1 MPPRFVRSPISGNS
15 EPALLRPRGLPIQ
28 GPGQMGPT
36 NVMYSQPSPT
46 QNVRAGIVYSSSSSP
61 SPLGS
66 PQPVVS
72 NVVGQQQQFQQITS
86 QSGQQQTGHSQQQTS
101 VHFQQ
106 AQTGVSGQMVV
117 RQVQQSVGQ
126 QSPQQMVQRQLQQHL
141 LQQQQQP
148 QEQEANLLLAQR
160 QQLQLAQQR
169 QMIHQQRQQILQHQQ
184 LAQQR
189 QQQQMLQ
196 QQPNQPPSSPM
207 PPRSPIIHQQ
217 HQNSSLPP
225 SSPMPPRSPMVQSLN
240 QSQTPNSPVPPH
252 SPMLQQ
258 MNQTQPLNSPMP
270 PCSPVVQ
277 QQYQQIGQ
285 NQPPSSPV
293 LRNSMVQNLPHSV
306 GSPMQMRHPSSTGSV
321 SNSPVLPDRPQS
333 VENPLTPRTPH
344 TPHTPQSSQ
353 QGGEFGQGH
362 LEHQDNDTAPGGG
375 GGNPN
380 NPANPLPLPA
390 MFGRFGYF
398 KLGLRGGSPMWS
410 TGTGFRRGG
419 RHGSS
424 KCNDEKG
431 NGSGEHQDKDA
442 EVGTCGT
449 KTKGQ
454 VESKSALQSC
464 SSARETRSIVTPGK
478 TVAVVSKVAS
488 LVCVDYNDFDDENSH
503 TPPLTPPP
511 SQAHEVCVPSSVL
524 IVDNKEEN
532 LSGVAKIISEQ
543 DLSSTEKSDESASE
557 KSSVLVE
564 IEKEVSSNTKELIG
578 EKCGEEIEVSVIS
591 HEDIL
596 DADTVVS
603 SDLAIEDAD
612 CDNVVVFESDLAQV
626 SSSIDTDVIEECIV
640 TSSDIV
646 MDISVV
652 DALGDCDKL
661 TSCIQKD
668 DDILHLVDEESKV
681 ESGDIMETADVDDEL
696 GEIELAEGNDDMP
709 NMDMDVMHILDS
721 RVTGMLDRD
730 PVLDM
735 PEGCREIHSMNE
747 RLRIGIVRSLGA
759 LQQEK
764 IVAITDTPESPD
776 QEEMNVDPSP
786 EPYLPTPDTI
796 KDDEDD
802 MMPMMHDDADM
813 MELDDASR
821 TPVTDVENVTELD
834 IVSQTTL
841 DLNVTSSAEMPVMDS
856 VVHCQAS
863 MDTVEDSSSE
873 ALKSVVS
880 EATTQISSSGKVARP
895 DLSCGL
901 TTAAQLPI
909 SGVHQANRTAV
920 VTFPG
925 LTVPATS
932 YSRGQLQNLSP
943 LLVEEHT
950 FATDTVS
957 VLNTLIASA
966 VAPVTRQVTS
976 LVPSAVAIPR
986 SVPFALDS
994 ELTNSTGT
1002 LPVQVPPATS
1012 AKEKL
1017 EETPSTL
1024 TASYLTSPSAVV
1036 TEGVGITVTSEV
1048 GLTAPVAS
1056 PGCSTAAVP
1065 LHADSLVSTACV
1077 TSDSAP
1083 HMHSSV
1089 TGASPTFS
1097 IIKSATASS
1106 SPRRTSVL
1114 QGSAGSLSA
1123 MSAVPVCII
1132 RSQSGGSGSGISTT
1146 VSLISSAVASTVAL
1160 PVTSSQLTSAT
1171 VANLVADAVNAA
1183 RLPYPP
1189 ASVGQHLAFTTASV
1203 VPLVTASPAG
1213 VSVIASASTVSL
1225 GGISMSVDSLVPPP
1239 RMSTAPVTSSQS
1251 VSPRVPV
1258 TVETNS
1264 SIIPIV
1270 DTKQSSGENQ
1280 NYIVKHAPPTSV
1292 QANAE
1297 EKDVDI
1303 RSKYLASQSTGSQ
1316 KEDTEILADMS
1327 SKFSQVTRPSMLENT
1342 SRNLN
1347 NELPLQSVGTE
1358 PSSVCA
1364 VQNAPQKVDD
1374 DDDEILMKTM
1384 QLIFQDT
1391 RPSVLATVERV
1402 PQSAA
1407 AVVQQETAGTET
1419 DRRRWQ
1425 HNIPDTSSIVGSVI
1439 VTEDKCS
1446 SDTQQSLVV
1455 SISSPPVTDKEPI
1468 KELTLAD
1475 KLLHPPVQDSLSA
1488 SNKIQAVS
1496 KPYPVPSSNLPTVFI
1511 EPHQREEVRMDYEDG
1526 DKTSDIPKKTNASYS
1541 HNILPAS
1548 QIEPSTNLKLPLQTT
1563 ESTASSEALV
1573 DVLRAPSAIPPETS
1587 AVFSSPSQSTVTAST
1602 TSSEVK
1608 SIPETA
1614 LSSKV
1619 VKSTAVLPRSVFSG
1633 GLSDSGQSMLACRL
1647 STIASGPPVNTTQ
1660 TSQSAAPQGIMTSS
1674 EIVSQIATVPVPM
1687 STGCPVVMTPRISS
1701 TAGRFSPIVN
1711 TGQAVASVVR
1721 QYVAY
1726 TQQQVASQTSPVIAG
1741 ISRSLSMPSP
1751 AHSPHLPAQGS
1762 VSVLAPTTA
1771 ARVISSKSHQSL
1783 AAEQFVQSRTEAPPV
1798 LTVSSSVMQS
1808 QATVSSMPQPS
1819 GTILQ
1824 TRVSAPPSAS
1834 GLAAIQHVTSYEG
1847 TNRTDG
1853 DIETVVTSALE
1864 RLGRD
1869 VILSVSSESA
1879 TSSRNSD
1886 LVDSSKYPYASSAP
1900 PRIQSSCSVFSSVM
1914 YPQRRMSAGEI
1925 KVEEP
1930 ARSCQFE
1937 QLTAVKTET
1946 LDLCLFQES
1955 PVPTTSIIMQQQQ
1968 HSSPT
1973 LTSISKPVATSCI
1986 MASQPSVATIV
1997 PKTETQHLV
2006 SSCKFSSTTQA
2017 LSQPQQQAPVPAFPH
2032 RMEESQNVLL
2042 KQLLQNTGCAQTQ
2055 SQQTSSVPTHHHG
2068 APSLPVVPSLEAQ
2081 LARPVPPTPSSLLPP
2096 LLTNDSPQSQ
2106 TPQLSRQLSHLTTRE
2121 TSLVSRPPPQLST
2134 SLSIPVQTDRRPD
2147 PPNRENVLSPPATL
2161 RSCANVAES
2170 NLHEP
2175 TPLSSPHV
2183 VTIKKEVAPPLQSPS
2198 ADVKKETV
2206 SDDSSEQVA
2215 SEKKEFHGKTE
2226 QPSKD
2231 EIGDLGMEASCDK
2244 TTQDQAALGESCHS
2258 VRFSGGHSCNC
2269 GILKQNA
2276 A

>member
-1 MPPRFVRSPISGNS
+1 MPPSGLRGLGVGLPLGPPRPPPITVMPQMVAAVPGGMMHPPGGGMGHVPGPPHLQRRPLLLQEQPLLLEDLLEQEKREQEKQQQQQPPPASASPPLLSDVDFERLRADVLGTTTPTGGSPGLGSPPQGIPAQGLLPSPNLVSVVGTNLRPPYPPRPAPQTTSKLIEWQSGPSSGLDSKMGPSGVLVRQQSTPGEATAGRVPLFNAPHLPTPPLPPENIMTEQDRQTQLHYEQWLNHQNQIVSSQLKYYETEVSKLRKIRKSLNSKQRQLRKSGNELTEADALELQRISSEQSVLQKQLDASRKQSRQHGMLIQEYRNKQQQKQRQQQGPGSVGPPSLLIGPPVLGSSTPQQQSVVIHSPLGRPASSPVHHPSTPQSPMMSPSPSPMMQQHPSPLHSPGPLLSHSPGPGSVTCMLQHSPGNPGPGSSSGMSPHSLQPSPRMGTPHSQSEESPFSPGTPQEMLRSLPSPQQVCPPPAGRLASPQGHGAPRMTSPQHRMGVPTPQGMGRLVTSPVSYTGDHRTVQQQFSGGEQIRINMPPRFVRSPISGNS

-66 PQPVVS
+66 PQSVVS

-217 HQNSSLPP
+217 HQNSNLPS

-442 EVGTCGT
+442 GVGTCGT

-596 DADTVVS
+596 DSDTVVS

-747 RLRIGIVRSLGA
+747 RLRI
-759 LQQEK
+759 
-764 IVAITDTPESPD
+764 D
-776 QEEMNVDPSP
+776 
-786 EPYLPTPDTI
+786 
-796 KDDEDD
+796 
-802 MMPMMHDDADM
+802 
-813 MELDDASR
+813 
-821 TPVTDVENVTELD
+821 
-834 IVSQTTL
+834 
-841 DLNVTSSAEMPVMDS
+841 
-856 VVHCQAS
+856 C
-863 MDTVEDSSSE
+863 
-873 ALKSVVS
+873 
-880 EATTQISSSGKVARP
+880 
-895 DLSCGL
+895 C
-901 TTAAQLPI
+901 
-909 SGVHQANRTAV
+909 
-920 VTFPG
+920 
-925 LTVPATS
+925 
-932 YSRGQLQNLSP
+932 
-943 LLVEEHT
+943 
-950 FATDTVS
+950 
-957 VLNTLIASA
+957 
-966 VAPVTRQVTS
+966 
-976 LVPSAVAIPR
+976 
-986 SVPFALDS
+986 
-994 ELTNSTGT
+994 
-1002 LPVQVPPATS
+1002 
-1012 AKEKL
+1012 
-1017 EETPSTL
+1017 
-1024 TASYLTSPSAVV
+1024 
-1036 TEGVGITVTSEV
+1036 
-1048 GLTAPVAS
+1048 
-1056 PGCSTAAVP
+1056 
-1065 LHADSLVSTACV
+1065 
-1077 TSDSAP
+1077 
-1083 HMHSSV
+1083 
-1089 TGASPTFS
+1089 
-1097 IIKSATASS
+1097 
-1106 SPRRTSVL
+1106 
-1114 QGSAGSLSA
+1114 
-1123 MSAVPVCII
+1123 
-1132 RSQSGGSGSGISTT
+1132 
-1146 VSLISSAVASTVAL
+1146 
-1160 PVTSSQLTSAT
+1160 
-1171 VANLVADAVNAA
+1171 
-1183 RLPYPP
+1183 
-1189 ASVGQHLAFTTASV
+1189 
-1203 VPLVTASPAG
+1203 
-1213 VSVIASASTVSL
+1213 
-1225 GGISMSVDSLVPPP
+1225 
-1239 RMSTAPVTSSQS
+1239 
-1251 VSPRVPV
+1251 
-1258 TVETNS
+1258 
-1264 SIIPIV
+1264 
-1270 DTKQSSGENQ
+1270 
-1280 NYIVKHAPPTSV
+1280 NY
-1292 QANAE
+1292 
-1297 EKDVDI
+1297 
-1303 RSKYLASQSTGSQ
+1303 
-1316 KEDTEILADMS
+1316 
-1327 SKFSQVTRPSMLENT
+1327 
-1342 SRNLN
+1342 
-1347 NELPLQSVGTE
+1347 
-1358 PSSVCA
+1358 
-1364 VQNAPQKVDD
+1364 
-1374 DDDEILMKTM
+1374 
-1384 QLIFQDT
+1384 
-1391 RPSVLATVERV
+1391 
-1402 PQSAA
+1402 
-1407 AVVQQETAGTET
+1407 
-1419 DRRRWQ
+1419 
-1425 HNIPDTSSIVGSVI
+1425 
-1439 VTEDKCS
+1439 
-1446 SDTQQSLVV
+1446 
-1455 SISSPPVTDKEPI
+1455 
-1468 KELTLAD
+1468 
-1475 KLLHPPVQDSLSA
+1475 
-1488 SNKIQAVS
+1488 
-1496 KPYPVPSSNLPTVFI
+1496 
-1511 EPHQREEVRMDYEDG
+1511 
-1526 DKTSDIPKKTNASYS
+1526 
-1541 HNILPAS
+1541 
-1548 QIEPSTNLKLPLQTT
+1548 
-1563 ESTASSEALV
+1563 
-1573 DVLRAPSAIPPETS
+1573 
-1587 AVFSSPSQSTVTAST
+1587 
-1602 TSSEVK
+1602 
-1608 SIPETA
+1608 
-1614 LSSKV
+1614 
-1619 VKSTAVLPRSVFSG
+1619 
-1633 GLSDSGQSMLACRL
+1633 
-1647 STIASGPPVNTTQ
+1647 
-1660 TSQSAAPQGIMTSS
+1660 
-1674 EIVSQIATVPVPM
+1674 
-1687 STGCPVVMTPRISS
+1687 
-1701 TAGRFSPIVN
+1701 
-1711 TGQAVASVVR
+1711 
-1721 QYVAY
+1721 
-1726 TQQQVASQTSPVIAG
+1726 
-1741 ISRSLSMPSP
+1741 
-1751 AHSPHLPAQGS
+1751 
-1762 VSVLAPTTA
+1762 
-1771 ARVISSKSHQSL
+1771 
-1783 AAEQFVQSRTEAPPV
+1783 
-1798 LTVSSSVMQS
+1798 
-1808 QATVSSMPQPS
+1808 
-1819 GTILQ
+1819 
-1824 TRVSAPPSAS
+1824 
-1834 GLAAIQHVTSYEG
+1834 
-1847 TNRTDG
+1847 
-1853 DIETVVTSALE
+1853 
-1864 RLGRD
+1864 
-1869 VILSVSSESA
+1869 
-1879 TSSRNSD
+1879 
-1886 LVDSSKYPYASSAP
+1886 
-1900 PRIQSSCSVFSSVM
+1900 
-1914 YPQRRMSAGEI
+1914 
-1925 KVEEP
+1925 
-1930 ARSCQFE
+1930 
-1937 QLTAVKTET
+1937 
-1946 LDLCLFQES
+1946 
-1955 PVPTTSIIMQQQQ
+1955 
-1968 HSSPT
+1968 
-1973 LTSISKPVATSCI
+1973 
-1986 MASQPSVATIV
+1986 
-1997 PKTETQHLV
+1997 
-2006 SSCKFSSTTQA
+2006 
-2017 LSQPQQQAPVPAFPH
+2017 
-2032 RMEESQNVLL
+2032 
-2042 KQLLQNTGCAQTQ
+2042 
-2055 SQQTSSVPTHHHG
+2055 
-2068 APSLPVVPSLEAQ
+2068 
-2081 LARPVPPTPSSLLPP
+2081 
-2096 LLTNDSPQSQ
+2096 
-2106 TPQLSRQLSHLTTRE
+2106 
-2121 TSLVSRPPPQLST
+2121 
-2134 SLSIPVQTDRRPD
+2134 
-2147 PPNRENVLSPPATL
+2147 
-2161 RSCANVAES
+2161 
-2170 NLHEP
+2170 
-2175 TPLSSPHV
+2175 
-2183 VTIKKEVAPPLQSPS
+2183 
-2198 ADVKKETV
+2198 
-2206 SDDSSEQVA
+2206 
-2215 SEKKEFHGKTE
+2215 
-2226 QPSKD
+2226 
-2231 EIGDLGMEASCDK
+2231 
-2244 TTQDQAALGESCHS
+2244 
-2258 VRFSGGHSCNC
+2258 
-2269 GILKQNA
+2269 
-2276 A
+2276 